1 MEGMKKRSA
10 TTWSGSSLPRCEWHC
25 KGAHVHVVCV
35 CLGEVGAICI
45 TVAWHTWHLKELSI
59 ILCSTPSPSLFSY
72 RAPYCAWFLLHIH
85 ISPPTPFPPSP
96 ECSITRLEMNT
107 SSLAHC
113 IATSYRMATEN
124 LLWFI
129 HTYYVLYSGHIV
141 FQFTYLS
148 LHYIIQV

>member
-1 MEGMKKRSA
+1 MQPLDQ
-10 TTWSGSSLPRCEWHC
+10 LPRCHDANGIV
-25 KGAHVHVVCV
+25 KVHMCMLCV

-45 TVAWHTWHLKELSI
+45 NVAWHTWHLKEPSI

-113 IATSYRMATEN
+113 IATRMATED

-129 HTYYVLYSGHIV
+129 RTYYVLYSGHIV
-141 FQFTYLS
+141 FQFKYLS
-148 LHYIIQV
+148 LHDIIQV